1 MATERQREMVGYRD
15 ERLGRI
21 MNGKDNLLERKKGMA
36 SYRKERNGRYKKKGT
51 VSLLQNNVQ

>member
-1 MATERQREMVGYRD
+1 MVGYRD